1 MWEMTDGAQTA
12 TTAGTALWSATV
24 ARAVRIAPLYV
35 PTVRKSA
42 PHAPSLKYAVR
53 ATPVRSASAA
63 KVIFVIIV
71 RPVYTVQN
79 SYAPAAADAPDAL
92 SFVRSATKNVLI
104 ARIRKFVYHVTN
116 VRTVQAENRAS
127 AITAKRV

>member
-1 MWEMTDGAQTA
+1 MI
-12 TTAGTALWSATV
+12 TAGVLIAESVANVLWFATAE
-24 ARAVRIAPLYV
+24 RDAVIVRSYV

-53 ATPVRSASAA
+53 VTPVRSASAA
-63 KVIFVIIV
+63 KVIFVITV

-92 SFVRSATKNVLI
+92 SFVRSATKNALI

-127 AITAKRV
+127 AITARRV